1 MNIKLIPLMVNFM
14 IFKDIKNTTVSEI
27 LRLVE
32 HLSLNFSA
40 EDILIETTKTYS
52 IFLIDD
58 IDEAIYLREDVRQK
72 LKPYLLPT
80 EITEKIL
87 SFKKN

>member
-40 EDILIETTKTYS
+40 EDILIETTKAYP